1 MRIRIWHVVVF
12 VVLLIGFALAS
23 APAAFVASFA
33 PPEFTY
39 ARAQGSVW
47 NGRLEGVRT
56 RGLQITT
63 LSWRISP
70 FDLLQGRVIA
80 PLQLTGDVEGDMRLL
95 ANMEDRRLMADQLRI
110 NGLPL
115 DNVMLAGTTEIEA
128 LDIFF
133 VGGACRQATGTIR
146 SDVLQQSSQ
155 ALRINGPPLAGE
167 ARCDGEDALITLVG
181 QNAGADQVNIV
192 MRLRGD
198 GGGEWRFA
206 ILSASPEVQAALAV
220 AGFQPDAGTG
230 QLVRNEELRW
240 FPN

>member
-1 MRIRIWHVVVF
+1 MRIRIWHIAVF

-33 PPEFTY
+33 PPELTY

-47 NGRLEGVRT
+47 NGRLEDVRI
-56 RGLQITT
+56 RGLQIVT
-63 LSWRISP
+63 LGWRISP

-95 ANMEDRRLMADQLRI
+95 ANMEDRRLMSNHLRV

-115 DNVMLAGTTEIEA
+115 DNLVLAGTTEIEA

-133 VGGACRQATGTIR
+133 VGGACRQAAGLIR

-155 ALRINGPPLAGE
+155 ALRISGPPLAGE

-181 QNAGADQVNIV
+181 QNPAADQVNIN

-206 ILSASPEVQAALAV
+206 IQSGNPEVQAALAV
-220 AGFQPDAGTG
+220 AGFQPDASTG